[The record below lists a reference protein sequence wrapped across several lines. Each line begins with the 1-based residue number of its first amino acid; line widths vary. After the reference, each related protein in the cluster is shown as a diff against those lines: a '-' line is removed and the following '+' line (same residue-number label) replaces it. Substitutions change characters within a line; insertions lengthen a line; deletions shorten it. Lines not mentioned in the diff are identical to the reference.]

1 MRPSHHRKGMVLALL
16 GAAMLAG
23 CGGAV
28 QTGAKQISHVHALT
42 TLYFRATSALGR
54 APASEQEFKEAINQ
68 GKVDLSVLGVSNI
81 DELFVSDRDGQPI
94 VVVYGKDA
102 KGKTPDVVAYEQT
115 GVDGVRLVGNR
126 AGQVTEVDAAEFAKL
141 VPSAKP

>member
-1 MRPSHHRKGMVLALL
+1 MESSYRRKGMLLALL
-16 GAAMLAG
+16 SAAVLAG

-28 QTGAKQISHVHALT
+28 PTGAKQISHVHAIT
-42 TLYFRATSALGR
+42 TLYFRATSTLGR

-68 GKVDLSVLGVSNI
+68 GKVDLRVLGVGNI
-81 DELFVSDRDGQPI
+81 DELFVSDRDGLPI
-94 VVVYGKDA
+94 VIVYGKD

-115 GVDGVRLVGNR
+115 GVEGVRLVGNR

-141 VPSAKP
+141 VPVS